1 MYFLLTLF
9 QLPVA
14 CKKGSTAP
22 GLDCC
27 VWKASLIV
35 QIKATRAGEVL
46 FANYRP
52 LCRNPLN
59 PLTLWSM
66 NILNAQYHREGAAVA
81 WKFPWYTVTLARE
94 FGMLRMCILC
104 VHSVPELH
112 NMHAIMR
119 ALYPCVTK
127 VSHTH
132 FRIYAMILFMH

>member
-1 MYFLLTLF
+1 MYVLLTLF

-35 QIKATRAGEVL
+35 QIKAARAL
-46 FANYRP
+46 FAKYRP

-59 PLTLWSM
+59 RCTPLTLWSM
-66 NILNAQYHREGAAVA
+66 NILNAQYHREGAAAA
-81 WKFPWYTVTLARE
+81 WKFPWDTVTLARE

-104 VHSVPELH
+104 VPELASVPGP
-112 NMHAIMR
+112 R
-119 ALYPCVTK
+119 ARFTLASCGPGIF
-127 VSHTH
+127 SHV
-132 FRIYAMILFMH
+132 RDA